1 MRGSNIKK
9 DLRLLGYEYYSNIKF
24 DVVTG
29 VKGDCLDRYLIRMNE
44 CLESVKIIQQ
54 CIKSLKVFIILYN
67 YKKISNKL
75 LIVHNQKVKT
85 PDKYEFKTNMESM
98 IHYFKWVTEG

>member
-1 MRGSNIKK
+1 MWGKA
-9 DLRLLGYEYYSNIKF
+9 
-24 DVVTG
+24 
-29 VKGDCLDRYLIRMNE
+29 
-44 CLESVKIIQQ
+44 
-54 CIKSLKVFIILYN
+54 
-67 YKKISNKL
+67 L